1 MDECLSYDEHITN
14 LVPKCMKSLCQI
26 NRIKHILYDGTLIM
40 VINAF
45 VFSKLFYSSSV
56 RANTSN
62 KNIAKLQSV
71 QNVAARIVILARA
84 NMII

>member
-1 MDECLSYDEHITN
+1 
-14 LVPKCMKSLCQI
+14 
-26 NRIKHILYDGTLIM
+26 M